1 LTPVFDNGTV
11 YFDEARLVV
20 VCKKLYASD
29 MKEDSFIDK
38 DCLKWYNGDFH
49 RMYVGEIV
57 KVLVKE

>member
-1 LTPVFDNGTV
+1 
-11 YFDEARLVV
+11 
-20 VCKKLYASD
+20 